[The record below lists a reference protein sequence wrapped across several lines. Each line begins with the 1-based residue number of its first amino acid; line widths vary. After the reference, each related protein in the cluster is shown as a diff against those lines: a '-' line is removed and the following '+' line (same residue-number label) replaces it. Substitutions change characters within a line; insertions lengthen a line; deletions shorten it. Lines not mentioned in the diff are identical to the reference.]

1 MVITDE
7 AKAFIEEQM
16 QKTGIS
22 SLRVLSNGKSCSCC
36 GPGFM
41 VKLGAA
47 ESQDRRCVV
56 NGLDVVYEPHAISFV
71 NSEVTLDLLVDER
84 GTGLVM
90 QNQDHC
96 AL

>member
-1 MVITDE
+1 MVITNE

-47 ESQDRRCVV
+47 ETNDRSLVV
-56 NGLDVVYEPHAISFV
+56 NGLEVVYEPHAISFV
-71 NSEVTLDLLVDER
+71 DSEVTLDLLVDER
-84 GTGLVM
+84 GKGLIM
-90 QNQDHC
+90 QGQDHC